1 MSELNHSEQD
11 WTRACTEGRTLAL
24 IIEQALL
31 DPDQHKAL
39 AEHEGKRWPLMSQP
53 EVAHLCDIGPLLLD
67 MSGRPFEHLV
77 SLHNLLDISLL
88 GWLCSPVPAQHL
100 ANHLGDALACQD
112 ANGASLLIRS
122 YTSPAL
128 PLLHQRSDQPCHRWL
143 FGPVEAWW
151 ARTGRNW
158 QRLAG
163 LALCEITKYHPI
175 LLDEALMRELQHD
188 ARAEQLLQEVGHI
201 SPESFSSDCHGERL
215 KQIQRLLDV
224 AEEQKL
230 DQAHDQAFFVLYSLL
245 SKAPLHD
252 RPNWPDILRQ
262 VHHEHATLERVLA
275 AEEGI

>member
-11 WTRACTEGRTLAL
+11 WTRAYAEGYTLVL

-31 DPDQHKAL
+31 DSDQRKAL

-67 MSGRPFEHLV
+67 MSGRPFEDLV
-77 SLHNLLDISLL
+77 SLHDLLDVSLL
-88 GWLCSPVPAQHL
+88 GWLGSPVPAQHL

-128 PLLHQRSDQPCHRWL
+128 PLLHQRSDQPWHRWL
-143 FGPVEAWW
+143 FGPVDTWW
-151 ARTGRNW
+151 ARTDPSW
-158 QRLAG
+158 QRFAG
-163 LALCEITKYHPI
+163 LSQREIAEYHPI
-175 LLDEALMRELQHD
+175 RLDEALMRDLQHD
-188 ARAEQLLQEVGHI
+188 ARAEQLLQQVGHI
-201 SPESFSSDCHGERL
+201 APESFSSDCHGERL
-215 KQIQRLLDV
+215 KHVQRLLEV

-230 DQAHDQAFFVLYSLL
+230 EQPVDQAFFVLYSLIAKT
-245 SKAPLHD
+245 SLHD
-252 RPNWPDILRQ
+252 RPDWPDILRR